1 MFRCINSAATPPAQQ
16 HVKVDHTPP
25 LVPTTMGSGA
35 GNKVQVKAC
44 NQLRMVKAM
53 QQERSRSILE
63 RNAAVFRKQQPEK
76 KRTLEEEMERRLAIQ
91 QAKEDAYDTKVAEVA
106 KMVEKTKYLKQKREE
121 RSALRQQRLSQRR
134 REMYEGNNSNNN
146 DLNNNTKS
154 D

>member
-63 RNAAVFRKQQPEK
+63 RNAAVFRKQQPESK
-76 KRTLEEEMERRLAIQ
+76 KNKKFARFHNTGSCKLLQSHTRTCILL
-91 QAKEDAYDTKVAEVA
+91 
-106 KMVEKTKYLKQKREE
+106 
-121 RSALRQQRLSQRR
+121 
-134 REMYEGNNSNNN
+134 
-146 DLNNNTKS
+146 
-154 D
+154 